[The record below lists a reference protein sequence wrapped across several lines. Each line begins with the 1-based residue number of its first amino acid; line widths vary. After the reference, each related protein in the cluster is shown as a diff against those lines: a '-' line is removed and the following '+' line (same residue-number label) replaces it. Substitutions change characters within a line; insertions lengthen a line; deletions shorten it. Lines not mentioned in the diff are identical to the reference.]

1 MNPLSF
7 IISAWKNRVL
17 VLRLAKREIEAR
29 YRGSFLG
36 IFWSLLVPILLLG
49 VYTFVFSVI
58 FQSRWDRP
66 VESKSEFALILFAGL
81 ILFNIFSECI
91 NRAPALML
99 SYVTYIKKVVFP
111 LEILPWVLI
120 LTALFN
126 ALISFLVLMLG
137 YLFFIGIPSI
147 KLLILPIFLLP
158 LILLTLGLSLFLSS
172 LGVYLRDLQQVIGV
186 FTMILMFLSPLF
198 YPISAIP
205 ESYRQ
210 IILLNPLCSLIEDF
224 RGILFWDTW
233 PGLTHWLI
241 QLVISFLISWSGYFW
256 FIKTKKGFADVV

>member
-7 IISAWKNRVL
+7 LTSAWKNRLL
-17 VLRLAKREIEAR
+17 VYRLAKREIEAR

-36 IFWSLLVPILLLG
+36 IFWSLLVPILLLA

-66 VESKSEFALILFAGL
+66 VESRAEFALILFAGL
-81 ILFNIFSECI
+81 ILFNIFSECL
-91 NRAPALML
+91 NRAPSLML
-99 SYVTYIKKVVFP
+99 NYVSYIKKVVFP

-126 ALISFLVLMLG
+126 ALVSFLVLILG
-137 YLFFIGIPSI
+137 YFIFIGIPSI

-210 IILLNPLCSLIEDF
+210 IIMLNPLCQVIEDF
-224 RGILFWDTW
+224 RGILFWDTL
-233 PGLTHWLI
+233 PGLKHWFALLI
-241 QLVISFLISWSGYFW
+241 VSFLISWSGYFW

>member
-1 MNPLSF
+1 MNPFSF
-7 IISAWKNRVL
+7 ITSAWENRVL
-17 VLRLAKREIEAR
+17 VFRLAKREIESR
-29 YRGSFLG
+29 YRGSLLG
-36 IFWSLLVPILLLG
+36 MFWSILVPVLLLS

-66 VESKSEFALILFAGL
+66 VESRAQFALILFAGL

-91 NRAPALML
+91 NRAPSLML
-99 SYVTYIKKVVFP
+99 NYVSYIKKVVFP

-126 ALISFLVLMLG
+126 ALVSFLVLLLG
-137 YLFFIGIPSI
+137 YFIFIGIPSI
-147 KLLILPIFLLP
+147 KILILPVFFLP
-158 LILLTLGLSLFLSS
+158 LIMLTLGFSLFLSS

-186 FTMILMFLSPLF
+186 VTMILMFLSPLF

-205 ESYRQ
+205 EKYRT
-210 IILLNPLCSLIEDF
+210 IILLNPLCGLIEDF
-224 RGILFWDTW
+224 RGILFWDTL
-233 PGLTHWLI
+233 PNLGHWLVL
-241 QLVISFLISWSGYFW
+241 LVLSFLVSSTGYFW